1 MEPIADGTT
10 LSGYEIRR
18 RLHGSFIVPNHI
30 KRIGIKAFAYHNY
43 LEEVAFPKG
52 LQEIGEKA
60 FYMCSRLHTA
70 IIPDGVEV
78 IGKRA
83 FKGCRSLQRIKLP
96 KSLKYIGDEAF
107 AECDNL
113 IEVTMD
119 AELARINNGLFKDCH
134 HLLPFDLPVSLKEIG
149 DYAFYGCSE
158 WYTEVLPPNLQKI
171 GAFTFAYSG
180 MNYKVRLMIP
190 DSVRN
195 IGKFAFTGVRR
206 LCLPRSLS
214 VVERCINGA
223 PSGNV
228 TIEIPEGLNINLH
241 RLRIY
246 RTEPE
251 YCLMPEIPERYANS
265 LRRKICSE
273 GVLPFLFT
281 AIKAAKD
288 GGGMDIR
295 FDTSNHLYVNVL
307 IYYVGQFLVEDF
319 LYLVHNMIVELSNP
333 DEMLVNQH
341 VQERFE
347 ELAKEL
353 RDRSYYK
360 MHEYRKY
367 W

>member
-1 MEPIADGTT
+1 MADRKT
-10 LSGYEIRR
+10 LTGYAIRK
-18 RLHGSFIVPNHI
+18 RLQGCYVVPDGI
-30 KRIGIKAFAYHNY
+30 TVIGPKALAFRNNM
-43 LEEVAFPKG
+43 EEVVLPEG
-52 LQEIGEKA
+52 LRLIGERA
-60 FYMCSRLHTA
+60 FFRCSKLKTA
-70 IIPDGVEV
+70 VIPDGVEE
-78 IGKRA
+78 IGARA
-83 FKGCRSLQRIKLP
+83 FKGCRSLQRIRFP
-96 KSLKYIGDEAF
+96 QSLKHIGDEAF
-107 AECDNL
+107 AECDRL
-113 IEVTMD
+113 VEVTMK
-119 AELARINNGLFKDCH
+119 AELERISNGLFMDCL
-134 HLLPFDLPVSLKEIG
+134 HLSPFPLPLSVKGIG
-149 DYAFYGCSE
+149 DYAFYGCRK
-158 WYTEVLPPNLQKI
+158 WHTEALPPNLQHI

-180 MNYKVRLMIP
+180 MDHIERVSIP
-190 DSVRN
+190 NSVQSM
-195 IGKFAFTGVRR
+195 GKYAFTGVRR
-206 LCLPRSLS
+206 LRLPRSLS

-228 TIEIPEGLNINLH
+228 TIEIPEGLSINLH

-251 YCLMPEIPERYANS
+251 YCLTPEIPERYANS

-288 GGGMDIR
+288 GGDTDIR
-295 FDTSNHLYVNVL
+295 FDTNNHLYVNVL
-307 IYYVGQFLVEDF
+307 IYYVGQFLIEDF
-319 LYLVHNMIVELSNP
+319 LYLLHNMIAELSNP